1 MLRIIL
7 LMLMLAS
14 TQTQANPFMNKQVPK
29 QSSLISDESKLILK
43 TKDEDDA
50 LEQLTVLQAFQFD
63 LEQSEE
69 QLSLKINI
77 AKHHKLYKEKLKISV
92 EDAGLNSFVLPGGF
106 IYNDPEFGDVEVLD
120 GQIDIQLELWRA
132 FEGKFIVEFQG
143 CSPTLCYPPEILS
156 FDLEDVP
163 VAEIQEEQI
172 PNTNTATESSV
183 VATELNGLLWYF
195 LIGIG
200 LALTPCVFPMYPIIS
215 ATVLGDGKKTLIRTF
230 SLAFSYVQ
238 GMALVYSI
246 VGLLVA
252 LVGLQFQLLLQHP
265 VVLSLIAILFV
276 VLAGGMFGFYTLQP
290 PIRYQSKVGEVS
302 QKQEGGSLLKSYFMG
317 AISGL
322 VASPCTTAPLV
333 GILLVIA
340 QSGDTVSGFFSLYF
354 LSLGMGVPLILFALT
369 GGKLIPSA
377 GHWMNSIKITF
388 GFGLLAMSV
397 YFLSRFVPNY
407 IVESLFGVLGVAF
420 VWAVIFSIY
429 FKNEKTPVTSKQTF
443 YLMALLLVSISFVQ
457 IYITPKLTNQTTPT
471 TKQIEEHKPLFTKV
485 NSKDVFFEQ
494 IKSSDKPVILDLY
507 AEWCSACIQYE
518 KNTFSNKFVK
528 DEFKN
533 FNLIQVD
540 LTKTTEFGSYI
551 MDKYNV
557 LGLPAILF
565 FDKDGNEIAGSRA
578 SGYMAPNEFLKH
590 IKDNKHKL

>member
-1 MLRIIL
+1 MIRIIL
-7 LMLMLAS
+7 LMLMMAS
-14 TQTQANPFMNKQVPK
+14 TQTLANPFMNKEAPK
-29 QSSLISDESKLILK
+29 QSNLLNESSKPITK
-43 TKDEDDA
+43 TKDEFDA
-50 LEQLTVLQAFQFD
+50 LNQLTVHQAFQFD
-63 LEQSEE
+63 LEQEE
-69 QLSLKINI
+69 SQLSLKINI
-77 AKHHKLYKEKLKISV
+77 AKHHKLYKAKLKISA
-92 EDAGLNSFVLPGGF
+92 ESAGLNSLDLPRGY
-106 IYNDPEFGDVEVLD
+106 IYNDPEFGNVEVFD
-120 GQIDIQLELWRA
+120 GQLNIKLELWRA
-132 FEGKFIVEFQG
+132 FEGKLIVEYQG

-172 PNTNTATESSV
+172 PNINTSTESSI

-195 LIGIG
+195 LIGFG

-215 ATVLGDGKKTLIRTF
+215 ATVLGDGKKTLVRTF

>member
-106 IYNDPEFGDVEVLD
+106 IYNDPEFGNVEVFD
-120 GQIDIQLELWRA
+120 GQLNIKLELWRA
-132 FEGKFIVEFQG
+132 FEGKLIVEYQG

-172 PNTNTATESSV
+172 PNINTSTESSII
-183 VATELNGLLWYF
+183 ATELNGLLWYF
-195 LIGIG
+195 LIGVG

>member
-1 MLRIIL
+1 
-7 LMLMLAS
+7 MLMMAS
-14 TQTQANPFMNKQVPK
+14 TQTLANPFMNKEAPK
-29 QSSLISDESKLILK
+29 QSSLLNNESSSITK
-43 TKDEDDA
+43 TKDELDI
-50 LEQLTVLQAFQFD
+50 LNQLTVHQAFQFD
-63 LEQSEE
+63 LVQREE
-69 QLSLKINI
+69 NLLLKINI

-92 EDAGLNSFVLPGGF
+92 ENAGLNSFGLPKGF
-106 IYNDPEFGDVEVLD
+106 VYNDPEFGDVEVFD
-120 GQIDIQLELWRA
+120 GQLDVQLELWRA
-132 FEGKFIVEFQG
+132 FEGKIIIEFQG
-143 CSPTLCYPPEILS
+143 CSPTLCYPPELLS

-163 VAEIQEEQI
+163 VAEIKDKQSANANAAPQS
-172 PNTNTATESSV
+172 NVGT
-183 VATELNGLLWYF
+183 TELNGLLWYF

-215 ATVLGDGKKTLIRTF
+215 ATVLGDGKKTLVRTF

-265 VVLSLIAILFV
+265 IVLSLISILFV

-290 PIRYQSKVGEVS
+290 PIKYQSKVGQVS

-317 AISGL
+317 AVSGL

-340 QSGDTVSGFFSLYF
+340 QSGDTVSGFLSLYF
-354 LSLGMGVPLILFALT
+354 LSLGMGVPLIIFALT
-369 GGKLIPSA
+369 GGKLIPRA
-377 GHWMNSIKITF
+377 GHWMNSVKIMF

-397 YFLSRFVPNY
+397 YFLSRFVPEH
-407 IVESLFGVLGVAF
+407 IVESLFGALGLAF
-420 VWAVIFSIY
+420 VWAIVFSIY
-429 FKNEKTPVTSKQTF
+429 FKNEKSPVTSKQTF
-443 YLMALLLVSISFVQ
+443 YLMALLLVSLSFVQ
-457 IYITPKLTNQTTPT
+457 IYITPKLANQTPLI
-471 TKQIEEHKPLFTKV
+471 KNMVDEHDSLFTKV
-485 NSKDVFFEQ
+485 NSKDVFFEE
-494 IKSSDKPVILDLY
+494 IELSDKPVILDLY

-528 DEFKN
+528 DELKN
-533 FNLIQVD
+533 FKLVQVD

-551 MDKYNV
+551 MDKYKV
-557 LGLPAILF
+557 LGLPAILL

-590 IKDNKHKL
+590 IRDSKQNL